1 MAGPVRIPAADAVLT
16 TCPSPC
22 SIIRGTNERMPWA
35 TPSRLTSTIQRQRSA
50 GTVHA
55 SPPMPTPALLHST
68 CAVPNRSNV
77 AAASASTADGSRTS
91 VTTAATSSA
100 PNWSAR
106 ASVALSSAARSTS
119 ATTTR
124 IPSRAKRWASAKPMP
139 DAPPVTTATLPSRS
153 SIRGTLVPVTA
164 LDAEQLEG
172 HAEPAA
178 EALVGGLRTMA
189 EELLRVGVAQAR
201 QVGGVAAQRVDTGV
215 ERGGDVHGVQR
226 PGRPRDRQVTPARP
240 RFQALVAQLR
250 EHPAVRGVAH
260 RVDGRLPHDAV
271 VGHVEVGA
279 AVGLAVVD
287 GDHQLGALAPDGGG
301 QVAPQRQAVLDR
313 AVGVVEELDV
323 GHSHH
328 RGAVSLLA
336 HPYPGALGGVHRV
349 DAGLALADEQVGD
362 PLALSGPAGY
372 GGGTAVLHVVGVGHD
387 RQRPLPV
394 LRELVERRLGLGG
407 HPFADS
413 TRRRAMTLRHRVSS
427 APSKIDRTRASTK

>member
-55 SPPMPTPALLHST
+55 SPPMPTLALLHST

-100 PNWSAR
+100 P
-106 ASVALSSAARSTS
+106 
-119 ATTTR
+119 TTR

-178 EALVGGLRTMA
+178 EALGGGLRTMA

-215 ERGGDVHGVQR
+215 ERGGDVNGVHR
-226 PGRPRDRQVTPARP
+226 PGRPPDSPGAPAPP

>member
-106 ASVALSSAARSTS
+106 ASIALSSAARSTS

-178 EALVGGLRTMA
+178 EALGGGLRTMA

-215 ERGGDVHGVQR
+215 ERGGDVNGVHR
-226 PGRPRDRQVTPARP
+226 LGRRRDRQVAHARP
-240 RFQALVAQLR
+240 RFQALVAQLP
-250 EHPAVRGVAH
+250 EHPAGRGVA
-260 RVDGRLPHDAV
+260 
-271 VGHVEVGA
+271 
-279 AVGLAVVD
+279 
-287 GDHQLGALAPDGGG
+287 
-301 QVAPQRQAVLDR
+301 
-313 AVGVVEELDV
+313 
-323 GHSHH
+323 H